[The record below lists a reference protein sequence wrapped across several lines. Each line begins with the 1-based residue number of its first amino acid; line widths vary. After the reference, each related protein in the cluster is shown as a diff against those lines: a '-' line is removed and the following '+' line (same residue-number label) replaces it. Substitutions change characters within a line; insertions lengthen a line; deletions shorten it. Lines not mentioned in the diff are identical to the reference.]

1 MEEVP
6 GLYADRDAWLAAL
19 RPGPITYR
27 RAEFLRGGLGA
38 LVGIALA
45 ALAAQAVPGGPAML
59 PFIVAPMGAS
69 AVLLF
74 AAPASPLAQP
84 YSLLVGNV
92 VSTVIGITAAKLFAD
107 VTIAASVAVAVAIA
121 VMMALRCVH
130 PPGGAC
136 ALFTA
141 VGSSAVVEQGYAFA
155 LWPVAVNTVV
165 LLGVAALVNNLTGR
179 PYPHVPPPPPPTV
192 GTDPAPSQRVGVQ
205 TEDIRQAIASLD
217 RGLDILP
224 GDVMSLIREAES
236 HALDRRLGQ
245 LRSGTLMARDVQT
258 ARPADTIYRA
268 RMIMNNHHVKVV
280 PVVDDDQRVVG
291 IVTVYDLFN
300 LDVVDLD
307 PISKIMTSPV
317 TTVRTDTPVSE
328 LVALMTD
335 LGLRH
340 LPVVDEQD
348 RLAGIITRTELIAVL
363 HQALVE
369 S

>member
-1 MEEVP
+1 M
-6 GLYADRDAWLAAL
+6 YADRSAWLAAL
-19 RPGPITYR
+19 RPGPIAYR
-27 RAEFLRGGLGA
+27 RADFLRGGLGA

-92 VSTVIGITAAKLFAD
+92 VSTVIGVVSARLFSD
-107 VTIAASVAVAVAIA
+107 VIIAASVAVAVAIV

-141 VGSSAVVEQGYAFA
+141 VGSSAVVEQGFAFA

-192 GTDPAPSQRVGVQ
+192 GADRAPSQRVGIR

-236 HALDRRLGQ
+236 HALDRRLGR

-280 PVVDDDQRVVG
+280 PVVDDGQHVVG

-307 PISKIMTSPV
+307 PISTIMTTPV
-317 TTVRTDTPVSE
+317 TTVRTDTPISE

-363 HQALVE
+363 HRALVG

>member
-1 MEEVP
+1 M
-6 GLYADRDAWLAAL
+6 YADRSAWLASL
-19 RPGPITYR
+19 RPGPIGYR
-27 RAEFLRGGLGA
+27 RADFLRGGFGA

-45 ALAAQAVPGGPAML
+45 AVAANAVPGGPAML

-92 VSTVIGITAAKLFAD
+92 VSTLIGVTAARVFDD
-107 VTIAASVAVAVAIA
+107 VTVAASVAVAVAIA

-141 VGSSAVVEQGYAFA
+141 VGSVAVAEQGYAFA
-155 LWPVAVNTVV
+155 VWPVGVNTVV
-165 LLGVAALVNNLTGR
+165 LLVVAALVNNLTGR
-179 PYPHVPPPPPPTV
+179 PYPHVPPPPPPTQGADV
-192 GTDPAPSQRVGVQ
+192 APSQRVGVQ
-205 TEDIRQAIASLD
+205 TEDIRQAIVSLD

-280 PVVDDDQRVVG
+280 PVVDDDRRVVG

-307 PISKIMTSPV
+307 PISTIMTSPV

-328 LVALMTD
+328 VVALMTD

-340 LPVVDEQD
+340 LPVVDED
-348 RLAGIITRTELIAVL
+348 GRLAGIITRTELIAVL

>member
-1 MEEVP
+1 
-6 GLYADRDAWLAAL
+6 LYADRNAWLASL
-19 RPGPITYR
+19 RPGPIAYR

-38 LVGIALA
+38 LVGIGLA

-84 YSLLVGNV
+84 WSLLVGNV
-92 VSTVIGITAAKLFAD
+92 VSTAIGITAARIFDD
-107 VTIAASVAVAVAIA
+107 VTAAASVAVAVAIA

-136 ALFTA
+136 ALFAA
-141 VGSSAVVEQGYAFA
+141 VGSSAVAEQGYAFA
-155 LWPVAVNTVV
+155 LWPVGVNTLV

-179 PYPHVPPPPPPTV
+179 PYPHVPAPPPPTQ
-192 GTDPAPSQRVGVQ
+192 GTDAAASQRVGVQ
-205 TEDIRQAIASLD
+205 TEDIRQAMARLD

-224 GDVMSLIREAES
+224 GDVMTLVREAEA

-245 LRSGTLMARDVQT
+245 LRSRTLMARDVQT
-258 ARPADTIYRA
+258 ARPTDTIYRA

-280 PVVDDDQRVVG
+280 PVLDEDRRVVG

-307 PISKIMTSPV
+307 PISKIMSSPV

-340 LPVVDEQD
+340 LPVVDED
-348 RLAGIITRTELIAVL
+348 GRLAGIITRTELIAVL

-369 S
+369 T

>member
-1 MEEVP
+1 M
-6 GLYADRDAWLAAL
+6 ASL
-19 RPGPITYR
+19 RPGPIGYR
-27 RAEFLRGGLGA
+27 KADFLRGGFGA

-92 VSTVIGITAAKLFAD
+92 VSTLIGVTSARMFDD
-107 VTIAASVAVAVAIA
+107 VTVAASVAVAVAIA

-141 VGSSAVVEQGYAFA
+141 VGSAAVAEQGYAFA
-155 LWPVAVNTVV
+155 VWPVGINTLV

-179 PYPHVPPPPPPTV
+179 PYPHVPPPPPPAQ
-192 GTDPAPSQRVGVQ
+192 GTDPAVSQRVGLS
-205 TEDIRQAIASLD
+205 TEDVRQAIRSLD

-224 GDVMSLIREAES
+224 GDVITLIREAEA

-245 LRSGTLMARDVQT
+245 LRCGDLMARDVQT
-258 ARPADTIYRA
+258 ARQTDTIYRA

-280 PVVDDDQRVVG
+280 PVVDDDRHVVG
-291 IVTVYDLFN
+291 IVTVFDLFN
-300 LDVVDLD
+300 LEVVDLD
-307 PISKIMTSPV
+307 PISTIMTSQV
-317 TTVRTDTPVSE
+317 ETVRTDTPVSE

-335 LGLRH
+335 RGLRN
-340 LPVVDEQD
+340 LPVIDENG